1 MMDLSKLSDQQLT
14 IANKVADGARNLD
27 IDPDYALA
35 VAWQESRFDPNARSK
50 KDAFGVMQLM
60 PNTAKEIGVNRD
72 NVDENIFG
80 GLKYLKQ
87 NLQAYDNDKMLA
99 AIAYNAGPNHKY
111 FDSKDLKD
119 LPDETLDYLDKI
131 HALHPL
137 YPVENIEAKK
147 DETPVKAVIPSRPE
161 VNPNLYGAAGAATG
175 VALGTTLQGKD
186 YLTNRSENRVKE
198 MAEAM
203 RRAQPPQSSVTVE
216 AAPPT
221 SGDKWSTKVVGGMG
235 PGGESVSEAA
245 RNYRIQ
251 QGLSPEEAAQWKANR
266 KGLIIPNKEA
276 AAQESIE
283 RMKAQLQAAKDK
295 TIQSRVMNAVTGA
308 GNMIKSIPADTG
320 RIANAVPLLNL
331 PLSLGGA
338 GYQGAEA
345 YNRYQRGMTELDR
358 GNMGQA
364 MKHFGGAAI
373 SGAGTAGALASL
385 APNRLVKGAGV
396 LTNMAAPF
404 LLKAYDEATQ

>member
-1 MMDLSKLSDQQLT
+1 MDLSKLSDQQLVV
-14 IANKVADGARNLD
+14 ANKVAETARNMD

-35 VAWQESRFDPNARSK
+35 LAWQESKFDPTARSK

-60 PNTAKEIGVNRD
+60 PNTAKELGVNRENLDD
-72 NVDENIFG
+72 NIYG

-87 NLQAYDNDKMLA
+87 NLQTYDNDKMLA

-111 FDSKDLKD
+111 FETKDIKD

-131 HALHPL
+131 NALHPFQ
-137 YPVENIEAKK
+137 PIENKQVDQPE
-147 DETPVKAVIPSRPE
+147 PKAVIPSRPE
-161 VNPNLYGAAGAATG
+161 TNPNLYGAAGAATG
-175 VALGTTLQGKD
+175 VSVGSVLQGKD
-186 YLTNRSENRVKE
+186 FMSNRSEARVKE

-203 RRAQPPQSSVTVE
+203 RRAQEPKGSVTVTG
-216 AAPPT
+216 APPT

-251 QGLSPEEAAQWKANR
+251 QGLTPEEAAQWKANR
-266 KGLIIPNKEA
+266 QGLILPNKEA
-276 AAQESIE
+276 AAQESVE
-283 RMKAQLQAAKDK
+283 RMRAELQAA
-295 TIQSRVMNAVTGA
+295 RER
-308 GNMIKSIPADTG
+308 SIPARVGSAVANVG
-320 RIANAVPLLNL
+320 RFAKAAPMLSL
-331 PLSLGGA
+331 PLSLSGA

-358 GNMGQA
+358 GNVGQA
-364 MKHFGGAAI
+364 MKHFGGMAI
-373 SGAGTAGALASL
+373 SGIGAGGALASL
-385 APNRLVKGAGV
+385 APHPIVKGAGA
-396 LTNMAAPF
+396 LTNVAAPF

>member
-1 MMDLSKLSDQQLT
+1 MDLSKLSDQQLI
-14 IANKVADGARNLD
+14 IANKVAEGARNLD

-35 VAWQESRFDPNARSK
+35 VAYQESRFNPNARSK
-50 KDAFGVMQLM
+50 KDAFGVMQLR

-99 AIAYNAGPNHKY
+99 AIAYNAGPSHKY
-111 FDSKDLKD
+111 FDSKDLQD

-137 YPVENIEAKK
+137 YPVENVEAKK

-161 VNPNLYGAAGAATG
+161 VNPNLYGVAGGASG
-175 VALGTTLQGKD
+175 VALGSTLQGKD

-203 RRAQPPQSSVTVE
+203 RRAQPPQSSVTVQG
-216 AAPPT
+216 APPT

-251 QGLSPEEAAQWKANR
+251 QGLTPDEAAQYKANR
-266 KGLIIPNKEA
+266 QGLILPNKEA
-276 AAQESIE
+276 TAQESVE
-283 RMKAQLQAAKDK
+283 RMKAELQMA
-295 TIQSRVMNAVTGA
+295 RE
-308 GNMIKSIPADTG
+308 KSIPSRVG
-320 RIANAVPLLNL
+320 SAVSNVGGFAKAAPMLNL
-331 PLSLGGA
+331 PLSLSGA
-338 GYQGAEA
+338 GYQGADA

-358 GNMGQA
+358 GNVGQA
-364 MKHFGGAAI
+364 MKQFGGATI
-373 SGAGTAGALASL
+373 SGIGAGGALASL
-385 APNRLVKGAGV
+385 APNLIVKGVGA
-396 LTNMAAPF
+396 LTNVATPF
-404 LLKAYDEATQ
+404 LLEAYDRAMK